1 MATWYGLVDITTGEL
16 RGVGTLAMFPD
27 GNLAAFD
34 GVFDVEE
41 FGDVQPDFAGKI
53 WNPTTRTLTDRP
65 APVWLDRLDDIEA
78 WLMAD
83 ADFASVWGSLSQA
96 RRTTI
101 RTGIRRVLARVA
113 GARRMRQAE
122 EAPELD

>member
-1 MATWYGLVDITTGEL
+1 MATWYGLVDPASGEL
-16 RGVGTLAMFPD
+16 KGVGTIAMFPD
-27 GNLAAFD
+27 GNLDAFT
-34 GVFDVEE
+34 GVYDIEV
-41 FGDVQPDFAGKI
+41 FGETQPDFAGKV
-53 WNPTTRTLTDRP
+53 WNAVSRALVDRP

-78 WLMAD
+78 WLMSD
-83 ADFASVWGSLSQA
+83 ADFASVWSTLSAA

-113 GARRMRQAE
+113 GGRRFRQAE